1 MLAELCVVWFGV
13 LTLTSVVWELEAN
26 RRRRQRYLRPTHRV
40 ITCGQVQA
48 LLCFHTMMCG
58 LARLTYVGIAPE
70 DVKYWEWMVSAPLMV
85 IQACVIADVRPSD
98 VFNCFAQ
105 SIVFCACGVAASR
118 IEIIPLKFS
127 VVLFG
132 VSSCLGVMASL
143 VREGLERPGVP
154 RIARTQVIITL
165 ASWPIYTVVWCC
177 GSHGLGFLAF
187 KHEQAIEMVLGMTLK
202 AINMHVLVVDSE
214 RTVVVDL
221 DALLAK
227 AR

>member
-13 LTLTSVVWELEAN
+13 LALTSVVWEFEAN
-26 RRRRQRYLRPTHRV
+26 RRRRRGYLRPTHRV
-40 ITCGQVQA
+40 ITCGHVQA

-58 LARLTYVGIAPE
+58 LARLTYIGIVPE

-98 VFNCFAQ
+98 VFNCCAQ
-105 SIVFCACGVAASR
+105 SIVFCVCGVVASR
-118 IEIIPLKFS
+118 IDILPLKLS

-132 VSSCLGVMASL
+132 VYSCLGVMASL
-143 VREGLERPGVP
+143 IREGLERPGVP
-154 RIARTQVIITL
+154 TIARTQVIIAL
-165 ASWPIYTVVWCC
+165 MSWPIYTVVWCF
-177 GSHGLGFLAF
+177 GAHGLGFISF
-187 KHEQAIEMVLGMTLK
+187 EYEQVIEMVLGMTLK

-227 AR
+227 TR

>member
-1 MLAELCVVWFGV
+1 
-13 LTLTSVVWELEAN
+13 
-26 RRRRQRYLRPTHRV
+26 
-40 ITCGQVQA
+40 
-48 LLCFHTMMCG
+48 
-58 LARLTYVGIAPE
+58 
-70 DVKYWEWMVSAPLMV
+70 MV

-118 IEIIPLKFS
+118 IDILPLKFS

-143 VREGLERPGVP
+143 VREGLDRPGVP

-177 GSHGLGFLAF
+177 GSHGLGFISF
-187 KHEQAIEMVLGMTLK
+187 RQEQAIEMVLGMTLK